1 MPFTAVKTY
10 LADAFMREYKIA
22 FDEQDGSHKDMLEAM
37 KDYKY
42 GADFTGLYDWVENYL
57 TDKEYITVPSF
68 ASDLFND
75 IKENMINQHNSIAK
89 EMAYE
94 FEDVYC
100 IDHGVPWDRSNKV
113 KAVCTECEK
122 AEEEEG
128 DVDCE
133 CCEGNYTIASCM
145 KVGGKMTCGN
155 CLDECQFSETC
166 KIK

>member
-10 LADAFMREYKIA
+10 LSSAFLKEYKLA
-22 FDEQDGSHKDMLEAM
+22 YDEQDDSHKEMLNAIKEYIEE
-37 KDYKY
+37 KDSNS
-42 GADFTGLYDWVENYL
+42 LYEWIERYL
-57 TDKEYITVPSF
+57 TDNEYIKVPSF

-75 IKENMINQHNSIAK
+75 MKESMDGYRGIGKEIA
-89 EMAYE
+89 EE
-94 FEDVYC
+94 FENNYC
-100 IDHGVPWDRSNKV
+100 PTHGVRWDKTTTTTKYLCS
-113 KAVCTECEK
+113 ECEK
-122 AEEEEG
+122 TEEEEG